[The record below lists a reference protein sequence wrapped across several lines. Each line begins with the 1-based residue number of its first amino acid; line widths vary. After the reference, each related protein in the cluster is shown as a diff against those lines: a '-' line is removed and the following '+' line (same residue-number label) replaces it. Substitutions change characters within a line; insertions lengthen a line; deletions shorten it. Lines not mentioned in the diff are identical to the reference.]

1 MSFKVQ
7 LKSECMPTFLA
18 DVKLCIKFLN
28 QYPFQPPSVV
38 IPSIFHP
45 NVYAVS
51 NRLCISALDSGT
63 SVINFGDI
71 KNSWRPSL
79 CIENVLVGII
89 QLLKEPNPD
98 SPANIDANKM
108 FLR

>member
-1 MSFKVQ
+1 
-7 LKSECMPTFLA
+7 MPSFLA
-18 DVKLCIKFLN
+18 DVQLCIKFPT

-45 NVYAVS
+45 NVYAAS
-51 NRLCISALDSGT
+51 NRLCISTLDSDT
-63 SVINFGDI
+63 SVTDSGDVRNF
-71 KNSWRPSL
+71 WRPSL

-98 SPANIDANKM
+98 SPANVDANKM
-108 FLR
+108 YIR